1 MASLKDFLGFVIN
14 PPPGDPASTAMSDQV
29 PKSVVT
35 TAAAG
40 SGTIPAADG
49 VGGYAWI
56 ASTGPGPAGPQGP
69 AGPTGPTGQGVPP
82 GGLAGYRL
90 AKNTSADYDTVWQP
104 PGSGPAGPPGQGV
117 PTGGTTGQQLAKNS
131 NADYA
136 TTWVTPAA
144 AGPAGGDLTGTY
156 PNPTVPTVRGG
167 LIPVAR
173 SDAAGGDLTGTYPNP
188 TVPTVRGGL
197 IPVARSDAAGGDLAG
212 TYPNPTVRA
221 SVMTPARGW
230 RNGALPIPA
239 ATWIKVPLDTV
250 TFDAGGNINLTSG
263 VYVCP
268 AIGYYQVNGSV
279 QVPAS
284 GTSAYFGVA
293 IAKNGARVAQSVPGY
308 VALSA
313 GQGESAVISD
323 IVQATA
329 IGDTIELWVYSAAA
343 VNLVA
348 GTALA
353 NYLSA
358 VQIGPGSGR

>member
-173 SDAAGGDLTGTYPNP
+173 SDAAGGDL
-188 TVPTVRGGL
+188 
-197 IPVARSDAAGGDLAG
+197 AG

-250 TFDAGGNINLTSG
+250 TFDDGGNINLTSG

-343 VNLVA
+343 VNLLV

>member
-173 SDAAGGDLTGTYPNP
+173 SDAAGGDL
-188 TVPTVRGGL
+188 
-197 IPVARSDAAGGDLAG
+197 AG

-313 GQGESAVISD
+313 GQGESTVISD

>member
-173 SDAAGGDLTGTYPNP
+173 SDAAGGDL
-188 TVPTVRGGL
+188 
-197 IPVARSDAAGGDLAG
+197 AG

-343 VNLVA
+343 VNLLV
-348 GTALA
+348 GTALV

>member
-144 AGPAGGDLTGTY
+144 AGP
-156 PNPTVPTVRGG
+156 
-167 LIPVAR
+167 
-173 SDAAGGDLTGTYPNP
+173 AGGDLTGTYPNP

>member
-173 SDAAGGDLTGTYPNP
+173 SDAAGGDL
-188 TVPTVRGGL
+188 
-197 IPVARSDAAGGDLAG
+197 AG

-313 GQGESAVISD
+313 GQGESTVISD

-343 VNLVA
+343 VNLLV

>member
-173 SDAAGGDLTGTYPNP
+173 SDAAGGDL
-188 TVPTVRGGL
+188 
-197 IPVARSDAAGGDLAG
+197 AG

-343 VNLVA
+343 VNLLV

>member
-173 SDAAGGDLTGTYPNP
+173 SDAAGGDL
-188 TVPTVRGGL
+188 
-197 IPVARSDAAGGDLAG
+197 AG

-268 AIGYYQVNGSV
+268 AIGYYQVNGNV

-313 GQGESAVISD
+313 GQGESTVISD

-343 VNLVA
+343 VNLLV